1 MKPRNDLIEQMLLSG
16 DEGLRANEWKKKCQ
30 PLLMSENMLGAEGR
44 GPIPSRGM
52 EKAPREGW
60 VGLMECVCVC
70 GGAAKRERCPGKG
83 PGPMGVKSC

>member
-1 MKPRNDLIEQMLLSG
+1 MGLGFEPEDTVKPRNDLIEQMLLSG

-60 VGLMECVCVC
+60 VGLMECVCV
-70 GGAAKRERCPGKG
+70 
-83 PGPMGVKSC
+83 